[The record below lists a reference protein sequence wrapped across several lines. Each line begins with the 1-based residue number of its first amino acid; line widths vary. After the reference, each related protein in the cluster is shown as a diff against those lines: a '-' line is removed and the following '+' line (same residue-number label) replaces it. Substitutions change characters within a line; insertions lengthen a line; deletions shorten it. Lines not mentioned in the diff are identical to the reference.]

1 MLAQFTYASVS
12 AFWRARP
19 EPGVAWLRARLHAL
33 AHRVAKALL
42 CIGAAMLAVSI
53 VVFLRIVL
61 TAHMVPRWQEALA
74 HFLPFLD
81 W

>member
-1 MLAQFTYASVS
+1 MLAQFTHASVS
-12 AFWRARP
+12 ALSRERP
-19 EPGVAWLRARLHAL
+19 EPWLARLRARLDVL
-33 AHRVAKALL
+33 VRRILKALL
-42 CIGAAMLAVSI
+42 CMLAVSI

-74 HFLPFLD
+74 HFLSFLD